1 MYQGDTINVF
11 VTDDHE
17 AVRFALESWIKTKS
31 GHEAPFINLLG
42 TASTGDD
49 TVRSLKTV
57 SPDVLLIDVQLGDT
71 SGLDVIK
78 SLRQKG
84 ITSDK
89 LSILAMTGNENV
101 SVHDILASG
110 ANGYLSK
117 AESGDTFI
125 AAIRWIAQ
133 HPSELWLSSS
143 VAQQLVVID
152 HALNT
157 AGITPVER
165 NVLRLI
171 RLPNK
176 EIAELLNISEGTVKN
191 YISSIYQKLG
201 VSSRLEA
208 TKFAAKI
215 GLIPATQR

>member
-31 GHEAPFINLLG
+31 GNDAPFINLVG
-42 TASTGDD
+42 TSSTGED
-49 TVRSLKTV
+49 TIRSLKTLKV
-57 SPDVLLIDVQLGDT
+57 DVLLVDMQLGDT

-78 SLRQKG
+78 TLRQKG
-84 ITSDK
+84 STSDK

-125 AAIRWIAQ
+125 SAIRWIAQ
-133 HPSELWLSSS
+133 HPTELWLSSS

-215 GLIPATQR
+215 GLIPASQR

>member
-17 AVRFALESWIKTKS
+17 AVRFALESWIKTKA
-31 GHEAPFINLLG
+31 GDEAPYINLAG
-42 TASTGDD
+42 TAPTGAE
-49 TVRSLKTV
+49 TVTALKTLK
-57 SPDVLLIDVQLGDT
+57 PDVLLIDMQLSDT
-71 SGLDVIK
+71 TGLEVIK

-84 ITSDK
+84 NTSEK

-152 HALNT
+152 HALNS

-176 EIAELLNISEGTVKN
+176 EIAELLSISEGTVKN
-191 YISSIYQKLG
+191 YISSIYQKLNVG
-201 VSSRLEA
+201 SRLEA
-208 TKFAAKI
+208 TKFAARI
-215 GLIPATQR
+215 GLIPSAQR

>member
-1 MYQGDTINVF
+1 MYNGDTVRVF

-17 AVRFALESWIKTKS
+17 AVRFALESWITTKT
-31 GHEAPFINLLG
+31 GTDTPHIQLLG
-42 TASTGDD
+42 TAASGEETLR
-49 TVRSLKTV
+49 TFKTLTA
-57 SPDVLLIDVQLGDT
+57 DVLLIDIQLSDM
-71 SGLDVIK
+71 SGLSVIK

-89 LSILAMTGNENV
+89 MSILTMTGNESV

-125 AAIRWIAQ
+125 SAIRWIAE
-133 HPSELWLSSS
+133 HPTELWLSSS
-143 VAQQLVVID
+143 VAQQLVIID

-176 EIAELLNISEGTVKN
+176 EIAELLCISEGTVKN
-191 YISSIYQKLG
+191 YISSIYQKLNVG
-201 VSSRLEA
+201 SRLEA

-215 GLIPATQR
+215 GLIAASQR

>member
-1 MYQGDTINVF
+1 MALDTINVF

-17 AVRFALESWIKTKS
+17 AVRFAMESWIKNKATD
-31 GHEAPFINLLG
+31 EAPYIQLVG
-42 TASTGDD
+42 TAPSGAATL
-49 TVRSLKTV
+49 TAFKTIK
-57 SPDVLLIDVQLGDT
+57 PHVLLIDVQLADM
-71 SGLDVIK
+71 SGLQVVK
-78 SLRQKG
+78 TLRQQG
-84 ITSDK
+84 MTGDK
-89 LSILAMTGNENV
+89 LSILVMTGNDSI

-125 AAIRWIAQ
+125 GAIRWIAQ
-133 HPSELWLSSS
+133 HPNELWLSSA

-152 HALNT
+152 HALHS

-176 EIAELLNISEGTVKN
+176 EIAELLSISEGTVKN
-191 YISSIYQKLG
+191 YISSIYQKLN

-208 TKFAAKI
+208 TKFAVKI
-215 GLIPATQR
+215 GLIPSSQR